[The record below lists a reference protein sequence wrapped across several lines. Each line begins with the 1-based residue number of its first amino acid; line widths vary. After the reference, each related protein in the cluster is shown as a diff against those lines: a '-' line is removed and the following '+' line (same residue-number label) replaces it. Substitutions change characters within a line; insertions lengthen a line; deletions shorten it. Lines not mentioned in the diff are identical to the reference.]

1 LCEVVFFFCE
11 RASMSLFPFYS
22 ATHLIQ
28 HDPGIC
34 DFAAVV
40 DLEVTATDVVYYGTW
55 CMMDSKPRWSATK
68 SSLVAVG
75 SVFCRLVTRGGS
87 QNS

>member
-1 LCEVVFFFCE
+1 
-11 RASMSLFPFYS
+11 MSLFPFYS

-40 DLEVTATDVVYYGTW
+40 DLEVTAADVVYYGTW

-68 SSLVAVG
+68 SSPSPKSALVAVG